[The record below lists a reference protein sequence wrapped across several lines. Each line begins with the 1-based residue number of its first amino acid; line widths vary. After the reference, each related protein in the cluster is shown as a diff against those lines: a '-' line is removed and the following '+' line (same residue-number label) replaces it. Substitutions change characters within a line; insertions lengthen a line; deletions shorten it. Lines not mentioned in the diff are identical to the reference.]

1 MALLRIKQTDNNQAW
16 LLEKDEEA
24 KQTRCKNTARTKK
37 NQLHVANIDE
47 EETDVDEAMA
57 DVGEEPPADDPTD
70 DEVNEGYESS
80 DNESGSN
87 KTKTS
92 VQRQESS
99 DSVSNTS
106 PRAALKP
113 ETSGEP
119 LGEERIVVKF
129 DLNDGSVSNG
139 EVESPLK
146 GSKSG
151 SADEDE
157 SMLATCCG
165 DPENRK
171 KMIRTVFVLW
181 NFLIFVSA

>member
-1 MALLRIKQTDNNQAW
+1 MVQTKLQLLYRDKSLQT
-16 LLEKDEEA
+16 L
-24 KQTRCKNTARTKK
+24 
-37 NQLHVANIDE
+37 
-47 EETDVDEAMA
+47 
-57 DVGEEPPADDPTD
+57 
-70 DEVNEGYESS
+70 
-80 DNESGSN
+80 
-87 KTKTS
+87 
-92 VQRQESS
+92 
-99 DSVSNTS
+99 NTS

-129 DLNDGSVSNG
+129 DLNDGSISNG